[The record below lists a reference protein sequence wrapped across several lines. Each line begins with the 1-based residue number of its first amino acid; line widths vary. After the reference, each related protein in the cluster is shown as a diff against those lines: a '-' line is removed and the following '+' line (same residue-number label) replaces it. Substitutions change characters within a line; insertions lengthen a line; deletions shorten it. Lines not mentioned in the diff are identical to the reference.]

1 MQVILFTDVADT
13 IGYGKYAGT
22 YKVATEL
29 RAAGYSCQV
38 VDLSSYYTYIQLEKI
53 INKFVTSETILIGFS
68 CTLMEK
74 REGGNVYN
82 FGRPSEEFTSI
93 VEYDRSQLN
102 NDLII
107 KGNLIK
113 DHYYIT
119 LLSKN

>member
-29 RAAGYSCQV
+29 RAAGYSCRV
-38 VDLSSYYTYIQLEKI
+38 INLGYT
-53 INKFVTSETILIGFS
+53 
-68 CTLMEK
+68 
-74 REGGNVYN
+74 
-82 FGRPSEEFTSI
+82 
-93 VEYDRSQLN
+93 VEDIFKMLNDTALDRSQLN

-113 DHYYIT
+113 DQYYNRIME
-119 LLSKN
+119 L

>member
-38 VDLSSYYTYIQLEKI
+38 VDLSSYYTYIQ
-53 INKFVTSETILIGFS
+53 FVTSETILIGFS

-113 DHYYIT
+113 DHYYNRIME
-119 LLSKN
+119 L